1 MAFVEI
7 DGFTHHVSVRGP
19 ENGPALVF
27 SNSLGTDFRIWDKV
41 IALLPDSFRVM
52 KYDKRGHGLS
62 ELTPAPYR
70 METLVGDVAALMDHF
85 GMKDTI
91 FVGLSVGG
99 IIAQGLR
106 ASRPDLVRALVL
118 CDTANVIGPKE
129 MWNTR
134 IDAISK
140 GGIEPLGDAV
150 MERWFSPGFRAN
162 RKAELLGWRNMLVR
176 TPAEGY
182 IGVSSAIRDAD
193 MTETTREIDVPTMC
207 VVGTDDGATTPAMV
221 RGLADLIDGSR
232 FETIEG
238 VGHLPCL
245 EQPEVLAGLINDFLK
260 ENDLV

>member
-1 MAFVEI
+1 MAFIEI

-19 ENGPALVF
+19 EDGPALVF

-41 IALLPDSFRVM
+41 IAALPEHFRVM

-62 ELTPAPYR
+62 ELAPAPYR
-70 METLVGDVAALMDHF
+70 MDELVGDVASLMDHF
-85 GMKDTI
+85 GMKDAI

-129 MWNTR
+129 MWQTR

-140 GGIEPLGDAV
+140 SGIEPIGDAV
-150 MERWFSPGFRAN
+150 MERWFSPGFRAG

-182 IGVSSAIRDAD
+182 VGVCAAIRDAD
-193 MTETTREIDVPTMC
+193 MTETTRLIDIPTMC
-207 VVGTDDGATTPAMV
+207 VVGSDDGATTPEMV
-221 RGLADLIDGSR
+221 RGVADLIDGCR

-245 EQPEVLAGLINDFLK
+245 ETPDILAGLINDFLK
-260 ENDLV
+260 ENNLV